1 MLKLKPTSKSQTRS
15 PTKSK
20 SKKPQRRQRSSN
32 PPAHS
37 SRNQVPRHGS
47 KQALVLDLLRRDGGA
62 TIAEVAHAT
71 GWQPHSVR
79 GAISGTLRKKL
90 RLVVDSEN
98 SSRGRIYRIRPH
110 A

>member
-1 MLKLKPTSKSQTRS
+1 MLKLKPASKSRARPS
-15 PTKSK
+15 TKSK
-20 SKKPQRRQRSSN
+20 AKKPQRRQRSSN

-37 SRNQVPRHGS
+37 GRNQAPRPGS
-47 KQALVLDLLRRDGGA
+47 KQALVIDLLRRDGGA

-98 SSRGRIYRIRPH
+98 SSRGRIYRIRHH

>member
-1 MLKLKPTSKSQTRS
+1 MLNPRPASKLQARRS
-15 PTKSK
+15 TKSK
-20 SKKPQRRQRSSN
+20 FKKPQRQQSSGRKQ
-32 PPAHS
+32 A
-37 SRNQVPRHGS
+37 PRPGS

-90 RLVVDSEN
+90 GLVVDSEN
-98 SSRGRIYRIRPH
+98 SSRGRIYRIRDH

>member
-1 MLKLKPTSKSQTRS
+1 MLKLKPTSNSQTRI

-20 SKKPQRRQRSSN
+20 SKKPQRRQRSG
-32 PPAHS
+32 
-37 SRNQVPRHGS
+37 RNRAPRHGS

-62 TIAEVAHAT
+62 TMAEVAHAT

-79 GAISGTLRKKL
+79 GVISGTLKKKL
-90 RLVVDSEN
+90 GLIVNSEK
-98 SSRGRIYRIRPH
+98 SGRGRIYRIRHH

>member
-1 MLKLKPTSKSQTRS
+1 MPGARWFIDA
-15 PTKSK
+15 
-20 SKKPQRRQRSSN
+20 RFN
-32 PPAHS
+32 YAE
-37 SRNQVPRHGS
+37 N
-47 KQALVLDLLRRDGGA
+47 LLRRDGGA

-98 SSRGRIYRIRPH
+98 SSRGRIYRIRHH